1 MLGNTAR
8 GQFSADESQQHVN
21 VLDLKASLFG
31 LKALCSVSST
41 HIQVQI
47 DNAVAV
53 GSLNKMG
60 ITKSANMNLEVHV
73 MWISS

>member
-1 MLGNTAR
+1 MLGNTAG
-8 GQFSADESQQHVN
+8 GQFSADESQQHIS

-47 DNAVAV
+47 GNAVAV

-60 ITKSANMNLEVHV
+60 STKSANMNQEVHV
-73 MWISS
+73 IWISS

>member
-8 GQFSADESQQHVN
+8 GQFSTDESQQQVK
-21 VLDLKASLFG
+21 VSLFG
-31 LKALCSVSST
+31 LKVLCSVIST

-60 ITKSANMNLEVHV
+60 STKSANMNLEVHV
-73 MWISS
+73 IWISS